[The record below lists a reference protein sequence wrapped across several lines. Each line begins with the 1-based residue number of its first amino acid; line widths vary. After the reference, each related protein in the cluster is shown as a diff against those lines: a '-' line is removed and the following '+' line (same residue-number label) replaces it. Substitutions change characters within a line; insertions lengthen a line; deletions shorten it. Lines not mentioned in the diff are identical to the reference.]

1 MTSTPIS
8 ELQGINPSAIIELFV
23 LELNVAQHGVSST
36 YRFHAGVNELNNGDI
51 VWDGDTYSR
60 LPIEADG
67 FEYSGSGQI
76 PRPKLRVAN
85 LLGTITTLLASL
97 PNGLSGAKVTRL
109 RTMARYLDAA
119 NFTGGTNPY
128 GTPDPTALLPT
139 EIYFVDQKTA
149 ETRDVIEFELAA
161 VFDLQG
167 VRAPKRQTIRN
178 VCQWKYRNY
187 NSDTSSFEYD
197 QVDCPYTGNI
207 YFKADDTIT
216 TDPALDQCGKR
227 LSSCQKRFGAV
238 DFTGDVTKGSTTL
251 NVDSGQADEL
261 ALIDTAATPEIKGFG
276 IASGTTVTA
285 KTATTLTLSQAAE
298 GTTTVGDGSAS
309 EEGTITST
317 GLSIKMV
324 NNPVTQ
330 GIQPGMTVT
339 GAMVPSGTRVKKVV
353 GGSKL
358 VYLNIDNN
366 VEVLSL
372 VYPDSYVEAGYIE
385 QDYFYDYVEG
395 VYTAST
401 NSITISDTS
410 AVSNGDFV
418 IGPDI
423 YANTKVKSQVT
434 NTSIKLS
441 KAQAIEDGATIA
453 FAIYEKATRAADYYV
468 FSGPDTYA
476 IKPQAGLPFGSFP
489 GVGQFR

>member
-36 YRFHAGVNELNNGDI
+36 YRFHAGVNELNNGNI
-51 VWDGDTYSR
+51 VWDGNTYTR

-119 NFTGGTNPY
+119 NFPGGTNPY

-309 EEGTITST
+309 EQGTITSN

-330 GIQPGMTVT
+330 GIQPGMIVT
-339 GAMVPSGTRVKKVV
+339 GAMVPSGTRVEKVR
-353 GGSKL
+353 GGLKL
-358 VYLNIDNN
+358 VYLNIENN
-366 VEVLSL
+366 VEVLSP
-372 VYPDSYVEAGYIE
+372 VYPGSG
-385 QDYFYDYVEG
+385 YVEG

-401 NSITISDTS
+401 KSITISDTS

-418 IGPDI
+418 IGPNI
-423 YANTKVKSQVT
+423 YANTKVRSQVT

-441 KAQAIEDGATIA
+441 KAQAIEDGATIE
-453 FAIYEKATRAADYYV
+453 FAVYEKATRAADYYV

>member
-51 VWDGDTYSR
+51 VWDGNTYTR
-60 LPIEADG
+60 MPIEADG
-67 FEYSGSGQI
+67 FEYTGSGQI
-76 PRPKLRVAN
+76 PRPKIRVAN
-85 LLGTITTLLASL
+85 LLGTITTILATL
-97 PNGLSGAKVTRL
+97 PNGLGGAKVTRL

-119 NFTGGTNPY
+119 NFPGSVNPY

-139 EIYFVDQKTA
+139 EVYFVDQKTA
-149 ETRDVIEFELAA
+149 ENRDVIEYELAA

-178 VCQWKYRNY
+178 VCQWKYRSY

-227 LSSCQKRFGAV
+227 LSSCQKRFGVV
-238 DFTGDVTKGSTTL
+238 DFTGDVTNGSTTL

-276 IASGTTVTA
+276 IAAGTTVTG

-298 GTTTVGDGSAS
+298 GTNQVGDGSTS
-309 EEGTITST
+309 EQGTITRK
-317 GLSIKMV
+317 GLSITMV

-330 GIQPGMTVT
+330 GIKPGMLVT
-339 GAMVPSGTRVKKVV
+339 GAMVPNGTRVLSVRASDKKVF
-353 GGSKL
+353 
-358 VYLNIDNN
+358 LNIDNN
-366 VEVLSL
+366 VEVLEL

-395 VYTAST
+395 VYTDST
-401 NSITISDTS
+401 RSLTISDTS
-410 AVSNGDFV
+410 LITPGMFV
-418 IGPDI
+418 IGPTI
-423 YANTKVKSQVT
+423 YAKTTVKSKVT

-441 KAQAIEDGATIA
+441 KAQPIEDGATVA
-453 FAIYEKATRAADYYV
+453 FAIYQNATRANAYYT
-468 FSGPDTYA
+468 FNGPDTYS
-476 IKPQAGLPFGSFP
+476 IKPQQGLPFGSFP